1 MSLILSGVLTL
12 LQHADQL
19 RKDPES
25 YRPLRC
31 PCGHGRVWCHGSYT
45 RKPCCCDPVE
55 QGCSP
60 VLILRFYCPDCR
72 ATCSVLPEC
81 LPPRSWYLWKVR
93 QIILLSLLSG
103 ISMRSTVASYGSS
116 PGTPCGST
124 IKRWWKRL
132 KERFTEHSFSLRNH
146 FPWLGRHTDFVGF
159 WNTLLS
165 EQTLA
170 CMMRLVHLDGITVP

>member
-19 RKDPES
+19 LKDPES

-103 ISMRSTVASYGSS
+103 INAQHYCNLRQR
-116 PGTPCGST
+116 P
-124 IKRWWKRL
+124 RL
-132 KERFTEHSFSLRNH
+132 SLRQYH
-146 FPWLGRHTDFVGF
+146 QALVETVEGALCR
-159 WNTLLS
+159 TLLFAAQPLS
-165 EQTLA
+165 
-170 CMMRLVHLDGITVP
+170 LVGQVC